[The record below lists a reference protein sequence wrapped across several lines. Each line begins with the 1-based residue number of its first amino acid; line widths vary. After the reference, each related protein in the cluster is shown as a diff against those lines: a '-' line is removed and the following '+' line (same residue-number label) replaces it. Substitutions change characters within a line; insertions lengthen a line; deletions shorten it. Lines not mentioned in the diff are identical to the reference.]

1 MASWSGSTARRC
13 RPTRICRDEAR
24 AWAATGDERPAR
36 PRHPP
41 RRRWPTT
48 ASAVADARG
57 TAGGVDIPTPTALR
71 QTASSSSPP
80 RATGASHQLRTVPSR
95 RQVDWHA
102 PCSRV
107 GHTDSLL
114 PRDPTPMSGRALT
127 PVLLTVALLAGCSGR
142 GAGRV
147 DTAAARDHSPPLVVS
162 DSEVLNPGKP
172 PGAGGGTGDG
182 EEHAEGPGQPTQP
195 PSDGGGRGGG
205 GAAVPEPG
213 TLLLVGTGLAGAALA
228 RRRRRK
234 PVEPQS

>member
-1 MASWSGSTARRC
+1 MASWWASTARRC
-13 RPTRICRDEAR
+13 RPTGICRDDAGAR
-24 AWAATGDERPAR
+24 AATGDDRPAR
-36 PRHPP
+36 PRRPPP
-41 RRRWPTT
+41 RRRRTT
-48 ASAVADARG
+48 ASAVAKSRG
-57 TAGGVDIPTPTALR
+57 TAGSVDIPTPTALR
-71 QTASSSSPP
+71 QTAPTSDRP
-80 RATGASHQLRTVPSR
+80 RATGASLHLRTVPCR
-95 RQVDWHA
+95 RQPGWHA

-127 PVLLTVALLAGCSGR
+127 PLLLTVALLAGCSGR

-147 DTAAARDHSPPLVVS
+147 DPAAARDHSPPLVVS

-172 PGAGGGTGDG
+172 PGAGGGTGGGD
-182 EEHAEGPGQPTQP
+182 EPVERPGPPTQP
-195 PSDGGGRGGG
+195 PESGGRGGG